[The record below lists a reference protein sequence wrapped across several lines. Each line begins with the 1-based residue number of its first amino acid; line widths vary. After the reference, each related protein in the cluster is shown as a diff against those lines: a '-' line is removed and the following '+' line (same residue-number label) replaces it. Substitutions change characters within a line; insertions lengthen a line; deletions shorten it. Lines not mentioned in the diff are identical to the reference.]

1 VRPAILLLTAMV
13 MALALA
19 SGVAMAQVVTCP
31 TGANGLCVGTD
42 NNDTLNGTANDDD
55 MRGLMGQDTLNAAAG
70 FDQLRGGRGN
80 DTLKGEADSDTL
92 IGQQDGDALNGG
104 AADDTYQF
112 GNGWGADTI
121 SDNAALGTSGERL
134 TFSLVT
140 KPLTMDLISSPSRPE
155 VRLVQSGAHRVN
167 FGTNVSINEVDGGSS
182 NDTIRGDAS
191 NDFLNGIQGN
201 DTVRGR
207 GGADT
212 VVGMDGQDTLGG
224 GRGQDEF
231 DAGGGADTID
241 AADDRRNEAD
251 RISCG
256 GGNDRVFF
264 VQGVDTFV
272 NRGACEVKRPQ

>member
-1 VRPAILLLTAMV
+1 MKRIMLLVTVAAMLLV
-13 MALALA
+13 T

-42 NNDTLNGTANDDD
+42 NDDTLNGTATDDD

-70 FDQLRGGRGN
+70 FDQLRGGRGE
-80 DTLKGEADSDTL
+80 DTLNGEADNDTL
-92 IGQQDGDALNGG
+92 IGQQDRDGLYGG
-104 AADDTYQF
+104 ADDDTYLF

-121 SDNAALGTSGERL
+121 SDDAALGTFGERL

-167 FGTNVSINEVDGGSS
+167 FGSNVSINEVDGGSS
-182 NDTIRGDAS
+182 NDTIKGDGS

-207 GGADT
+207 GGNDT

-224 GRGQDEF
+224 GGGEDDF
-231 DAGGGADTID
+231 DAGGGTDTIK
-241 AADDRRNEAD
+241 AADNEAD
-251 RISCG
+251 NISCG

-264 VQGVDTFV
+264 DQGVDIFL
-272 NRGACEVKRPQ
+272 NAIACENKQPQ

>member
-1 VRPAILLLTAMV
+1 MRPAILLLTTMA

-19 SGVAMAQVVTCP
+19 SGVALAAVIDC
-31 TGANGLCVGTD
+31 ANVGNPCEGTD

-70 FDQLRGGRGN
+70 FDQLRGGRGG
-80 DTLKGEADSDTL
+80 DTLNGEADSDTL
-92 IGQQDGDALNGG
+92 IGHQDGDALNGG

-121 SDNAALGTSGERL
+121 SDDAALGTFGERI

-140 KPLTMDLISSPSRPE
+140 KPLTMDLISSPERPE

-167 FGTNVSINEVDGGSS
+167 FGPNVSVNEVDGSS
-182 NDTIRGDAS
+182 AGDTIRGDAS

-207 GGADT
+207 GGNDT

-224 GRGQDEF
+224 GIGEDEF
-231 DAGGGADTID
+231 DAGGGADRIE
-241 AADDRRNEAD
+241 AADNEAD
-251 RISCG
+251 NISCG

-264 VQGVDTFV
+264 DQGMDTFLDI
-272 NRGACEVKRPQ
+272 NACEDRLPR